1 MSERDDITR
10 PSDLDPARRR
20 HKYFQFSPE
29 VNAGHLLQVLVLA
42 LGGLSMYGAWQAE
55 RATNRLEVDQIKR
68 DAAADAA
75 RTKESIVELKTEMRK
90 VQDNLIEL
98 NLNLVRMNAQMGQKE
113 HAK

>member
-1 MSERDDITR
+1 MTTEETR
-10 PSDLDPARRR
+10 PSELDAGRRK
-20 HKYFQFSPE
+20 HKFLQFEPT
-29 VNAGHLLQVLVLA
+29 VNTGHLLQVVVLA
-42 LGGLSMYGAWQAE
+42 LGGLGMYGAWQAE

-90 VQDNLIEL
+90 VQDGLIEL
-98 NLNLVRMNAQMGQKE
+98 NLNLVRMNAQIGQKE